1 MEELKQCVC
10 CGLTN
15 RESTLK
21 GTRGIAHT
29 QGPWE
34 VTGNSIRSDN
44 HIDGTGAL
52 LLAAGP
58 MFHAYEPDP
67 EEQSANLKLATAAPA
82 MLKALQ
88 DLMRT
93 GLSAASY
100 QRTAWAQAEA
110 AIAKATDETIEE
122 MRGWLAVEVKS

>member
-21 GTRGIAHT
+21 GTRGIKHT
-29 QGPWE
+29 PGPWE
-34 VTGNSIRSDN
+34 VTGSNIRSDN

-52 LLAAGP
+52 LLLPGP

-67 EEQSANLKLATAAPA
+67 EEQTANLKLAAAAPA
-82 MLKALQ
+82 MLSALRELVNWFG
-88 DLMRT
+88 DVRDD
-93 GLSAASY
+93 
-100 QRTAWAQAEA
+100 WAGWDGVNEVLDQAEA
-110 AIAKATDETIEE
+110 AIAQATEE
-122 MRGWLAVEVKS
+122 VS

>member
-21 GTRGIAHT
+21 GTRGIGHT
-29 QGPWE
+29 PGPWE
-34 VTGNSIRSDN
+34 VTGSNIRSDN

-52 LLAAGP
+52 LLLPGP

-67 EEQSANLKLATAAPA
+67 EEQTANLKLAAAAPA
-82 MLKALQ
+82 MLAGLQ
-88 DLMRT
+88 ELVNWFGGNRNDWAGWEGVDEVLDL
-93 GLSAASY
+93 
-100 QRTAWAQAEA
+100 AEA
-110 AIAKATDETIEE
+110 AIAGATEE
-122 MRGWLAVEVKS
+122 DNNATS

>member
-21 GTRGIAHT
+21 GTRGIGHT
-29 QGPWE
+29 PGPWE
-34 VTGNSIRSDN
+34 VTGSNIRSDN

-67 EEQSANLKLATAAPA
+67 EEQTANLKLAAAAPA
-82 MLKALQ
+82 MLMALQ
-88 DLMRT
+88 
-93 GLSAASY
+93 
-100 QRTAWAQAEA
+100 AWIWLAERSSMDGIDHEVGMTKA
-110 AIAKATDETIEE
+110 AITKAIESGFGAE
-122 MRGWLAVEVKS
+122 KEDN

>member
-58 MFHAYEPDP
+58 MFHAYTPDP
-67 EEQSANLKLATAAPA
+67 EEQTANLKLAAAAPA
-82 MLKALQ
+82 MLKALR
-88 DLMRT
+88 DLLAYIEVT
-93 GLSAASY
+93 DDDIDHTEYCLNSGEAV
-100 QRTAWAQAEA
+100 QNAEA
-110 AIAKATDETIEE
+110 AIAKATEE
-122 MRGWLAVEVKS
+122 VTA

>member
-58 MFHAYEPDP
+58 MFHAYTPDP
-67 EEQSANLKLATAAPA
+67 EEQTANLKLAAAAPA

-88 DLMRT
+88 DLIRT

-100 QRTAWAQAEA
+100 RRTAWAQAEA
-110 AIAKATDETIEE
+110 AIAEATDETIEE
-122 MRGWLAVEVKS
+122 MRGWLAVEVKP

>member
-21 GTRGIAHT
+21 GTRGIGHT
-29 QGPWE
+29 PGPWQ
-34 VTGNSIRSDN
+34 VTGPNIRSDN
-44 HIDGTGAL
+44 HIDGAGAL

-67 EEQSANLKLATAAPA
+67 EEQTANLKLAAAAPA
-82 MLKALQ
+82 MLMALEN
-88 DLMRT
+88 LMGWFGDDRST
-93 GLSAASY
+93 WDG
-100 QRTAWAQAEA
+100 WEGVDEVIDQAEA
-110 AIAKATDETIEE
+110 AIAKATTEE
-122 MRGWLAVEVKS
+122 DTE